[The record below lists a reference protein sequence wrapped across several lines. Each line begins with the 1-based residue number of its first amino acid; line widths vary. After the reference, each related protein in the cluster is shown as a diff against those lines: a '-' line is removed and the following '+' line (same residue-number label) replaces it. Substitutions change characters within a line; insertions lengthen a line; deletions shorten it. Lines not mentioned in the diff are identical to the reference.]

1 MKNPFEFAV
10 RLFQC
15 VAGGLSDEERKAV
28 ADECAQDEAL
38 RELYAELQDKERVSR
53 ELRLMMSFDTER
65 ALRRVTGRRRR
76 RLRIAAWGSVAAL
89 VAVAWGGWR
98 LQRETVEVAAPEPM
112 RMATVV
118 WETASG
124 ERYGLDTASVIRLGG
139 TTLNNADNTLVW
151 SREEAEDRG
160 EEDMPPEYHRIIVPY
175 AATYSLVLADGTK
188 IYMNSGT
195 VLEVPA
201 RFAAAERRVRV
212 TGEVYCEVAPA
223 ASWPFV
229 VEAGGM
235 EVCVRGTVFNVKAYP
250 DEESFVTTLVE
261 GSVAVKAAGQEAE
274 QKLRPGEQA
283 SYNRATAAIG
293 VSPADVEAQTAW
305 KSGLFHFRRLPLEEI
320 VHRIARWYDLEF
332 VFADTTLCAE
342 PFSGKVPMY
351 ATVDDVLRKFE
362 YAGEARFELNGRT
375 LVVYRK

>member
-1 MKNPFEFAV
+1 M
-10 RLFQC
+10 C
-15 VAGGLSDEERKAV
+15 GGLPDEERQVV
-28 ADECAQDEAL
+28 ADECARDEAL

-65 ALRRVTGRRRR
+65 ALRKVTGRRRR
-76 RLRIAAWGSVAAL
+76 RLRIAVWGSVAAL
-89 VAVAWGGWR
+89 VAVAWGSWY
-98 LQRETVEVAAPEPM
+98 LQQEAEQPLVFQPA

-139 TTLNNADNTLVW
+139 ATLNNADNTLVW
-151 SREEAEDRG
+151 SGEEAE
-160 EEDMPPEYHRIIVPY
+160 EEEELPLEYHRIIVPY
-175 AATYSLVLADGTK
+175 GATYSLVLADGTK
-188 IYMNSGT
+188 IYLNSGT
-195 VLEVPA
+195 MLEVPV

-261 GSVAVKAAGQEAE
+261 GSVAVKAAGQEVE
-274 QKLRPGEQA
+274 QRLRPGEQA
-283 SYNRATAAIG
+283 SYDRVTAAIG

-320 VHRIARWYDLEF
+320 VRRIARWYDLEF
-332 VFADTTLCAE
+332 VFADTTLRAE

-351 ATVDDVLRKFE
+351 ATVNDVLRKFE
-362 YAGEARFELNGRT
+362 YAGEARFELDGRT